1 MLNKGQMETL
11 DFGLGSRFYAKT
23 GGKRTNRSIVFTH
36 LVISGFCVF
45 TWALFCLAAW
55 LPLGRIETPLLVK
68 GTSTIIGL
76 LLLDRFLW
84 MRSRFRTTNFCIT
97 DEAAS
102 SEFERM
108 SLLVA
113 ILGFLFYKG
122 PSGLSQLA
130 PALVWA
136 MFTLPLFNLFGPGWR
151 KLSAVHNGGSHE
163 IDWVPKAISFAPLL
177 VSSSVWCHRKL
188 RRFLQTS
195 GKQ

>member
-1 MLNKGQMETL
+1 MLNKRQIETL

-55 LPLGRIETPLLVK
+55 LPLERIETPLLIK

-76 LLLDRFLW
+76 LLVDRFCW
-84 MRSRFRTTNFCIT
+84 MLGKSRTRSFCIT
-97 DEAAS
+97 DEAAA

-113 ILGFLFYKG
+113 ILGFLFYKD
-122 PSGLSQLA
+122 PNGLSQIA

-136 MFTLPLFNLFGPGWR
+136 MFTLPLFGLFGSGWR
-151 KLSAVHNGGSHE
+151 KLSASPHGGKHE
-163 IDWVPKAISFAPLL
+163 IDWVPKATSFAPLL
-177 VSSSVWCHRKL
+177 VLTFVCSFRKL
-188 RRFLQTS
+188 R
-195 GKQ
+195 